1 MTDVAYLSH
10 RRAVATIIACW
21 LGYLGL
27 LWLLGELGLGTGLLV
42 WPMGEDRNWIDLLQR
57 GDAGVTARGLWAL
70 DHRNP
75 LSPWW
80 YNAFRPLILG
90 STNGLFLLRH
100 GVGLALALASYA
112 LVALWFGQRAR
123 AFGCALGCLIT
134 VTTFNAYFD
143 QIYWNFLGSLV
154 CSILCVIAYLR
165 HLRTPGRGH
174 WLALSLVLW
183 LLAVSTYTIQAGAIV
198 VIALAVWIAETR
210 QPIIRRIGA
219 VALATLPF
227 FAVFVLFLLIW
238 QTTSVPAEGLFI
250 PPSLTRLVGSLRM
263 GLYHEDVTLMGL
275 VLGRSPNRFA
285 LAAAG
290 VVLGIVVWILLP
302 RLRLGERPPPQ
313 TGLIVLI
320 ALGLSA
326 PTLAVET
333 IGSMW
338 TPGSRWRMIYQFT
351 TPALYLGLL
360 ALLATRLG
368 AAMWRAGVAALFSAA
383 LILSFAHNERQVAV
397 TLAERNLLRAIASDA
412 TRLGVPKP
420 LQYLVLLNNDTRWQ
434 SSDMLSQTY
443 ARTWF
448 LDDSPSFRLIP
459 SFSLAGLQPGPPV
472 IFLTDDKGVADATVD
487 RRTLPYSQIRVIRA
501 EKGRYTVLDRLDKA
515 DLAGFRAEWQRD
527 GAIDLRR

>member
-1 MTDVAYLSH
+1 MTDAAFFSH
-10 RRAVATIIACW
+10 RRAAGTIVACW

-27 LWLLGELGLGTGLLV
+27 LWLLGELGLGTGLFV

-80 YNAFRPLILG
+80 YNVFRPLILG
-90 STNGLFLLRH
+90 WTNGLFLLRH
-100 GVGLALALASYA
+100 GVGLALALASYT
-112 LVALWFGQRAR
+112 LVALWFGPRAR

-134 VTTFNAYFD
+134 VSTFNAYFD

-165 HLRTPGRGH
+165 HLRAPGRGH
-174 WLALSLVLW
+174 WLGLSLVLW
-183 LLAVSTYTIQAGAIV
+183 LLAVATYTIQAGAVV
-198 VIALAVWIAETR
+198 VIALAVWLAEAQR
-210 QPIIRRIGA
+210 PIIQRIGA

-227 FAVFVLFLLIW
+227 FAVFVLFVLIW
-238 QTTSVPAEGLFI
+238 QTTSVPTDGIFI
-250 PPSLTRLVGSLRM
+250 PPGLTRLLGSLRM

-285 LAAAG
+285 LAAVGIA
-290 VVLGIVVWILLP
+290 LGLTVWFLLP
-302 RLRLGERPPPQ
+302 RLRLAERPPVRV
-313 TGLIVLI
+313 GLIVLI
-320 ALGLSA
+320 ALGLAA
-326 PTLAVET
+326 PTVAVET

-338 TPGSRWRMIYQFT
+338 TPGTRWRMIYQFT
-351 TPALYLGLL
+351 TPALYLGIL
-360 ALLATRLG
+360 ALLAAWLG
-368 AAMWRAGVAALFSAA
+368 SAFWRAGVAALFSAA

-397 TLAERNLLRAIASDA
+397 TKSERAFYRTIAADSQRFGTQPLHYLLMIDR
-412 TRLGVPKP
+412 T
-420 LQYLVLLNNDTRWQ
+420 THWQ
-434 SSDMLSQTY
+434 SADYISPVF

-448 LDDSPSFRLIP
+448 RSASPSFRLIP
-459 SFSLAGLQPGPPV
+459 GPRYWPAQTGAKVSFLPDAE
-472 IFLTDDKGVADATVD
+472 GVANATVD
-487 RRTLPYSQIRVIRA
+487 GRTMPYAQIRIVRA
-501 EKGRYTVLDRLDKA
+501 ENGRYTVLDRLDKA

>member
-1 MTDVAYLSH
+1 MTDVTYLSH
-10 RRAVATIIACW
+10 RRAVATIITCW

-57 GDAGVTARGLWAL
+57 GDAGVTARGLWSL

-165 HLRTPGRGH
+165 HLREPGRGH
-174 WLALSLVLW
+174 WLAMSLVLW

-198 VIALAVWIAETR
+198 VIALAVWIAEAR

-250 PPSLTRLVGSLRM
+250 PPTLTRLVGSLRM
-263 GLYHEDVTLMGL
+263 GMYHEDVTLMGL

-290 VVLGIVVWILLP
+290 VVLGVVVWILLP
-302 RLRLGERPPPQ
+302 RLRLGERPPSQ

-320 ALGLSA
+320 ALGLAA

-351 TPALYLGLL
+351 MPALYLGLL

-368 AAMWRAGVAALFSAA
+368 GAMWRAGVAALFSAA

-397 TLAERNLLRAIASDA
+397 TRSERAFHRTLAADAER
-412 TRLGVPKP
+412 LGSQP
-420 LQYLVLLNNDTRWQ
+420 LQYLLMIDRTTHWQ
-434 SSDMLSQTY
+434 SADYISPVF

-448 LDDSPSFRLIP
+448 RSASPSFRLIP
-459 SFSLAGLQPGPPV
+459 GPRYWLAQEGSPV
-472 IFLTDDKGVADATVD
+472 TFLPDAQGVANATVD
-487 RRTLPYSQIRVIRA
+487 GRTLPYAQIRVIRA